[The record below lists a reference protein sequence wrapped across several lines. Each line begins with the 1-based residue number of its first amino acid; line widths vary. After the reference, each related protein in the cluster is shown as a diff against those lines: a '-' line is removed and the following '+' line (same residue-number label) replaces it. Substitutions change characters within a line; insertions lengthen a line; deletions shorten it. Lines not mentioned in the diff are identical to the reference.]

1 MSDDWELPVPR
12 EDPEIYK
19 AGLVRD
25 GQGGARLVPGG
36 NVVEGDSAEEEGG
49 KAPGRCPFT
58 GA

>member
-1 MSDDWELPVPR
+1 MSDDEWRLPVPR

-25 GQGGARLVPGG
+25 DKGGARLVPDE
-36 NVVEGDSAEEEGG
+36 NIAEGEIEEDGRKDPG
-49 KAPGRCPFT
+49 KCPFT